1 MDTNENVKPI
11 EQLPEFVE
19 KVQLLVVEV
28 QDVLRG
34 LPKLVKSQES
44 TDSLRSLLEL
54 HVDKEQEIAVVNNVF
69 LEWNSTELPAYEKS
83 EVVRALGLLKRAQL
97 VVLNILRLLKE
108 RLGIADPERAQKEL
122 QMQLQSMGVIHG
134 GPR

>member
-11 EQLPEFVE
+11 EQIPDFVE
-19 KVQLLVVEV
+19 QVQLLVVEV

-44 TDSLRSLLEL
+44 TDSLRSLLES
-54 HVDKEQEIAVVNNVF
+54 HTGKEQEIALLNNVF
-69 LEWNSTELPAYEKS
+69 LEWNTTELPVYEKA
-83 EVVRALGLLKRAQL
+83 EVVRALGLLKRATL

-108 RLGIADPERAQKEL
+108 KLGITDPERAQKEL